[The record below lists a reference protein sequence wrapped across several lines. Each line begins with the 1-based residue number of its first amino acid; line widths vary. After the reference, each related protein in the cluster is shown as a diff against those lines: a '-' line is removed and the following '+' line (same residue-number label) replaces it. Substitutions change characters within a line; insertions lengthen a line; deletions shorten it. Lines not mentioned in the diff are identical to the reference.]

1 MSKRDVEG
9 PSGGP
14 RLALMAAVL
23 AAAVGVAGL
32 IGHLTGTS
40 SLHTPLSGGG
50 ELSVE
55 SALALALLA
64 ISVAMPVRCVRLVPL
79 AGAVVL
85 AATSFAEYLG
95 APGPHSGPAA
105 RMPLATAV
113 SVLLLALAVLAR
125 SPLVGQLSAI
135 LGGAVGGLVLVG
147 FSFGTRTLTKFSD
160 SAMSVPGA
168 IGVLMLAFAILSAVP
183 DGWYQWVTRGADAGA
198 MALRRTLP
206 PLVLGLPVIT
216 FLHMQGE
223 RRFWKDDRVSEA
235 GFVTLVVLLM
245 SALLFRVA
253 SSLRALDL
261 QRDQARRDL
270 VALNARLMTDVRASY
285 ASLQSAQQRI
295 GSLKDSQRAVL
306 TVHDDV
312 LQTIYASG
320 LMLRTHAGP
329 EVPSVQRTLESLD
342 DAIKAIRRV
351 VEDLNS
357 ELGAED

>member
-1 MSKRDVEG
+1 VG
-9 PSGGP
+9 
-14 RLALMAAVL
+14 AAL
-23 AAAVGVAGL
+23 AAAVAIVGL
-32 IGHLTGTS
+32 IGHIVGATR
-40 SLHTPLSGGG
+40 LHTPVPGGG
-50 ELSVE
+50 EISVE
-55 SALALALLA
+55 SAFALALLA
-64 ISVAMPVRCVRLVPL
+64 LGVAASTRWVRLVAL
-79 AGAVVL
+79 AGTLVL

-113 SVLLLALAVLAR
+113 AMLLLTLAVLAR

-135 LGGAVGGLVLVG
+135 LGAAVGGLVLVG
-147 FSFGTRTLTKFSD
+147 FSFGTRTLTRFSD
-160 SAMSVPGA
+160 SAMSVPAA
-168 IGVLMLAFAILSAVP
+168 IAVVMLAFAILSAVP

-206 PLVLGLPVIT
+206 PLVLGLPAIT

-223 RRFWKDDRVSEA
+223 RRFWNDERVSEA
-235 GFVTLVVLLM
+235 GFATLVVLLM

-270 VALNARLMTDVRASY
+270 VALNAHLMTDVRASY

-320 LMLRTHAGP
+320 LMLRTHAAP
-329 EVPSVQRTLESLD
+329 EAPSVQRTLECLD